1 MRTTNDKDMKKIILL
16 LGCCLFFNSIFAQE
30 GFLST
35 SVKDIKGKTKKV
47 SEYVAQEGLTVF
59 IFWKSCCPNS
69 LGVLSSLQDALEE
82 SEEPDVPLTFVL
94 VSMDDSRNV
103 GRVRPIVGAYNWIW
117 GVILDVNQ
125 ELSRSTNMI
134 IPPQWLVVN
143 PKGEEVFRCKITSS
157 ATGVEYY
164 LNEIKSLKLN

>member
-1 MRTTNDKDMKKIILL
+1 MKKSILV
-16 LGCCLFFNSIFAQE
+16 LGCFLLFSSVFAQE
-30 GFLST
+30 GFMST

-69 LGVLSSLQDALEE
+69 LGVLSSLQNALDE
-82 SEEPDVPLTFVL
+82 SDESDVPLTFVL
-94 VSMDDSRNV
+94 VSVDDTRSV
-103 GRVRPIVGAYNWIW
+103 GRVKPIVGSYGWIW

-125 ELSRSTNMI
+125 ELSRRTNMI

-164 LNEIKSLKLN
+164 LNEIKKMQLN